1 MGLFNRLMKKGK
13 ENKQTETIDQENIK
27 IEYYE
32 DITFK
37 FKDANVNVRIKPIS
51 LENFAKYN
59 KYRSAPE
66 ELVYMIIQN
75 CLINKQDN
83 NQFTLEQVK
92 QLFKFDLATA
102 LALKCLEVSNIP
114 IDKYRTKNNE
124 DSEETIK
131 KVEENNE
138 QKDDDKPFDEEIIK
152 R

>member
-83 NQFTLEQVK
+83 NQFTLEQV
-92 QLFKFDLATA
+92 
-102 LALKCLEVSNIP
+102 
-114 IDKYRTKNNE
+114 
-124 DSEETIK
+124 
-131 KVEENNE
+131 
-138 QKDDDKPFDEEIIK
+138 
-152 R
+152 